1 MINAI
6 IMFVWNCLI
15 KYIVKR
21 CSGDFMDEVFDAV
34 LTAFVKVTPSKVDD
48 ELLEKWKDKK

>member
-1 MINAI
+1 
-6 IMFVWNCLI
+6 MFVWNCLI

-21 CSGDFMDEVFDAV
+21 CSGDFMDEVFDAA
-34 LTAFVKVTPSKVDD
+34 LTAFVKATPSKVDD

>member
-21 CSGDFMDEVFDAV
+21 CTGDFMDEVFDAA
-34 LTAFVKVTPSKVDD
+34 LTAFVNATPSKADN
-48 ELLEKWKDKK
+48 ELLEKWKNKK